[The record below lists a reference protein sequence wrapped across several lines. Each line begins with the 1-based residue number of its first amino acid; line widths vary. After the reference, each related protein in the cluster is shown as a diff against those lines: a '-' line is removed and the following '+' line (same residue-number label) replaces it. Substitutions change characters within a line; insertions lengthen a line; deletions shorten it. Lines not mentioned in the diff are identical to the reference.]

1 MAMYVF
7 QELSPKVFYFTYCLQ
22 EIGNYIKFIEET
34 ESSQSKH
41 NLISKWK
48 PTEWG
53 SEKSFSSDFSNEQK
67 PIDGR
72 TLFLIN
78 NLKATFHYCF
88 GQYKL
93 FNNIEEDVNLETTY
107 FIQKFNQNNIDN
119 TFTSHGKYTAR
130 LYINNSFDGG
140 EVIVP
145 GRPEF
150 KPEAGSIIIAPSQFK
165 IEHNPALNN
174 SRYIAEGYW
183 I

>member
-34 ESSQSKH
+34 ESNQSKH

-72 TLFLIN
+72 TLFLVN
-78 NLKATFHYCF
+78 NLKATFHHCF
-88 GQYKL
+88 SQYKL

-107 FIQKFNQNNIDN
+107 SIQKFNENNFDN
-119 TFTSHGKYTAR
+119 TLISHGKYTAR

-140 EVIVP
+140 EVIVS
-145 GRPEF
+145 GRPAF
-150 KPEAGSIIIAPSQFK
+150 KPEAGSIIISPSQFK
-165 IEHNPALNN
+165 VDHNPALNN
-174 SRYIAEGYW
+174 SRYIAKGYW
-183 I
+183 V

>member
-34 ESSQSKH
+34 ESSESKH
-41 NLISKWK
+41 NLISQWN
-48 PTEWG
+48 TNSWG
-53 SEKSFSSDFSNEQK
+53 YQKTFSSDFSNEQK

-72 TLFLIN
+72 ELFLIN

-93 FNNIEEDVNLETTY
+93 FNNIQEDVNLSTTY
-107 FIQKFNQNNIDN
+107 FVNKINEGNHYENIN
-119 TFTSHGKYTAR
+119 SNGKYKAT
-130 LYINNSFDGG
+130 LYINDSFDGG
-140 EVIVP
+140 EVSVLSKS
-145 GRPEF
+145 F
-150 KPEAGSIIIAPSQFK
+150 KPEAGSIIIAPSDFK
-165 IEHNPALNN
+165 IQEGIAKNN